1 LLNAQSIVI
10 EGKGHS
16 VIANDLAIM
25 ASNDG
30 KIENLSVNVTTELEN
45 GRVGIETLDNSVAN
59 WGGIVAQTQ
68 VFLVSDETGNLLP
81 NINVPNIT
89 FDALHLSED
98 FALDTPS
105 PMVSLGKL
113 IISDIEFSSEQ
124 LSIDK
129 IQIADLNA
137 DIQVNTDKSIR
148 SLVDTSALAST
159 DSKGDEILQEE
170 LPAQGTQTIESEEP
184 SLVILLNK
192 VELLNQGV
200 VRIKDES
207 VKPPYDHHLTVET
220 LYAGPFNSAKPNEQS
235 PFELVVIDENYL
247 KIDAKGHV
255 SPFAE
260 QLNAELVAKV
270 AELNLPSVS
279 PYVKDGLGFEMK
291 SGQLDVT
298 IAISIENDEIE
309 GNTNVFLRGIEMSSA
324 DEVEQGAIKEG
335 KAMPLNAALGMLKDD
350 KGNIDLDVPMRGN
363 VAEPSFGIESFL
375 HLILKK
381 AAMSQAQSYLMN
393 TFVPYAS
400 VVSVAMSGVDYL
412 LKITFE
418 PLTFDVKESKLK
430 DSNIQFLNELALL
443 MLDTPDLQVKTCS
456 VVTYADLGLAD
467 GEVLNEQQKTQLK
480 SLGDARQNNLKR
492 FLVDEGIASN
502 RILYCAPELDSDKN
516 AVPRIELK
524 TD

>member
-1 LLNAQSIVI
+1 
-10 EGKGHS
+10 
-16 VIANDLAIM
+16 
-25 ASNDG
+25 
-30 KIENLSVNVTTELEN
+30 
-45 GRVGIETLDNSVAN
+45 
-59 WGGIVAQTQ
+59 
-68 VFLVSDETGNLLP
+68 
-81 NINVPNIT
+81 
-89 FDALHLSED
+89 
-98 FALDTPS
+98 
-105 PMVSLGKL
+105 
-113 IISDIEFSSEQ
+113 
-124 LSIDK
+124 
-129 IQIADLNA
+129 
-137 DIQVNTDKSIR
+137 
-148 SLVDTSALAST
+148 
-159 DSKGDEILQEE
+159 
-170 LPAQGTQTIESEEP
+170 
-184 SLVILLNK
+184 
-192 VELLNQGV
+192 
-200 VRIKDES
+200 
-207 VKPPYDHHLTVET
+207 
-220 LYAGPFNSAKPNEQS
+220 
-235 PFELVVIDENYL
+235 
-247 KIDAKGHV
+247 
-255 SPFAE
+255 
-260 QLNAELVAKV
+260 
-270 AELNLPSVS
+270 
-279 PYVKDGLGFEMK
+279 
-291 SGQLDVT
+291 
-298 IAISIENDEIE
+298 
-309 GNTNVFLRGIEMSSA
+309 
-324 DEVEQGAIKEG
+324 
-335 KAMPLNAALGMLKDD
+335 MPLNAALGMLKDD